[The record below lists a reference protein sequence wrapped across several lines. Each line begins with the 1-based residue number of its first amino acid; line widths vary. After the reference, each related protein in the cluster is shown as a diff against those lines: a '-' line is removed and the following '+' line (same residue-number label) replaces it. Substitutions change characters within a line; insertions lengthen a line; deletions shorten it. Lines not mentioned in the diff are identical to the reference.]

1 MENGDTGTPRKGS
14 GSIYAAI
21 IALSVGNLHRKR
33 RKRMKELF
41 SSRREIED
49 LMKILQEWMEAYPE
63 DGKKEYATRLSDKLD
78 FIHMTW

>member
-1 MENGDTGTPRKGS
+1 
-14 GSIYAAI
+14 
-21 IALSVGNLHRKR
+21 
-33 RKRMKELF
+33 MKELF